1 MNQSVKNADCRR
13 LTFFFFLQCRTLETR
28 EKTKMK
34 GVGVGVRG
42 KPLGERTEK
51 YFTSIFHLTLYCPI
65 LVQLIKR

>member
-1 MNQSVKNADCRR
+1 MPR
-13 LTFFFFLQCRTLETR
+13 LQCRTLETR